1 MISDNG
7 TAIPFDQV
15 LLRMGAAATIGAMI
29 GLNRELHGK
38 SAGLRTQAMVGL
50 SGAMVIALS
59 IEVSSSGAI
68 ADMGAVT
75 RVIQGVL
82 TGIGFLGAGVIYRDS
97 NAKKVSGLTTAAS
110 VWVVACIGMACGA
123 GRWRIVTAATA
134 ITLLVLFVGGP
145 VEKRFDQLM
154 KRRKA
159 NETPA
164 EPGPNPNPVGS
175 DFSRVSIP

>member
-1 MISDNG
+1 MSENA

-15 LLRMGAAATIGAMI
+15 FFRMGAAAIIGAVI

-82 TGIGFLGAGVIYRDS
+82 TGIGFLGAGVIFHDS
-97 NAKKVSGLTTAAS
+97 TSKKVSGLTTAAT

-123 GRWRIVTAATA
+123 GRWRIVLAATV
-134 ITLLVLFVGGP
+134 ITLLLLVVGGP
-145 VEKRFDQLM
+145 VEQRFDQLM
-154 KRRKA
+154 KRRQVDKL
-159 NETPA
+159 PD
-164 EPGPNPNPVGS
+164 EPGTPDS
-175 DFSRVSIP
+175 SKSR

>member
-1 MISDNG
+1 MNNHV

-15 LLRMGAAATIGAMI
+15 LLRMGAAALIGAVI

-50 SGAMVIALS
+50 SAAMVVALS

-68 ADMGAVT
+68 ADLGAVT

-82 TGIGFLGAGVIYRDS
+82 TGIGFLGAGVIFHDS
-97 NAKKVSGLTTAAS
+97 TSKKVSGLTTAAS

-123 GRWRIVTAATA
+123 GHWRIVLASTT
-134 ITLLVLFVGGP
+134 ITLLVLIVGGP
-145 VEKRFDQLM
+145 IESRFDRLM
-154 KRRKA
+154 KRRRTD
-159 NETPA
+159 TPP
-164 EPGPNPNPVGS
+164 EGEV
-175 DFSRVSIP
+175 